1 MFVFTKEYIIMEDI
15 SEEGTDRMGSLWDEK
30 WFYDSMKTRQCVC
43 EKWDPLYI
51 HFFLCLHAKEEGNM
65 VKRKI
70 LLTGSNIK

>member
-1 MFVFTKEYIIMEDI
+1 MEDI

-51 HFFLCLHAKEEGNM
+51 RLFSVCM
-65 VKRKI
+65 QKRKAI
-70 LLTGSNIK
+70 WRSGKYD